1 MSEERKGVLNQILG
15 CMASP
20 RKAFESIQEED
31 LWKGVVLIL
40 ILTSVS
46 ALAGYNYASKLPV
59 TIPEG
64 FGPHGPFRPP
74 GQFVDP
80 QTFRRNIMTL
90 YALRDGLRAVAGWL
104 IPAVLLHLSATL
116 LVGKGSLK
124 RTLAQTAFAS
134 IPLLI
139 QQAIRLIDAYTISA
153 EELLSVVS
161 AQPLGHTLTLR
172 FVSNVLSVFTVFG
185 IWAFALTVVAASINY
200 GGSKSRTLTATT
212 VAYLAFVVMRV
223 FIPV

>member
-1 MSEERKGVLNQILG
+1 M
-15 CMASP
+15 
-20 RKAFESIQEED
+20 
-31 LWKGVVLIL
+31 

-46 ALAGYNYASKLPV
+46 AWAGYNYASKPPV
-59 TIPEG
+59 ILPEG
-64 FGPHGPFRPP
+64 FGPHGPFGPP

-90 YALRDGLRAVAGWL
+90 YALRDGLMTVTGWL

-124 RTLAQTAFAS
+124 RTLAQTGFAS
-134 IPLLI
+134 LPLFI

-161 AQPLGHTLTLR
+161 AQPLGQTLVLR

-185 IWAFALTVVAASINY
+185 LWAFALTVVAVSINY
-200 GGSKSRTLTATT
+200 KASTKRSGTA
-212 VAYLAFVVMRV
+212 VAFAYLV
-223 FIPV
+223 FILIRLFLPI